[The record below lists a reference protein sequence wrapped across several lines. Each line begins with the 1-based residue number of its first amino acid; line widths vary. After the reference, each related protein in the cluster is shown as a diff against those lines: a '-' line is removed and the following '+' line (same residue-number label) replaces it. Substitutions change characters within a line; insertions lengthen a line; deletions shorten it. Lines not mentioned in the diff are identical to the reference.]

1 MPMRI
6 YWYRGPTHRNVET
19 ADSVCVGA
27 TRARKEAIAAADGC
41 ARWRRL
47 GWHISLGRRTVE
59 STGDVWWEV
68 WAHATPELQIKPVA
82 RIERVQVLE

>member
-1 MPMRI
+1 
-6 YWYRGPTHRNVET
+6 
-19 ADSVCVGA
+19 
-27 TRARKEAIAAADGC
+27 
-41 ARWRRL
+41 
-47 GWHISLGRRTVE
+47 VE